1 MDNMV
6 LEMIGKDKKRDTC
19 NIGLGR
25 DRPLTART
33 VGCVHTQSCLN
44 QSFRIHF
51 FPQSYTRVHE

>member
-25 DRPLTART
+25 DRPLIARSQPHLEPT
-33 VGCVHTQSCLN
+33 LTRACL
-44 QSFRIHF
+44 
-51 FPQSYTRVHE
+51 